1 MAWHALLDA
10 LFPPQC
16 AGCNAIGSGLC
27 RACAPEVAPVSVRFP
42 GLRVRAASVYE
53 GTLRSAVLA
62 IKDGRRDVADAVGL
76 FVASLI
82 APGAI
87 LLPVPTTR
95 KRRRVRGFDGVER
108 IARRAAEVAG
118 AQVTSAL
125 TQRAGG
131 AQQGRS
137 RRERIAARGRF
148 ACDASIAGS
157 RVVLLDDVCTT
168 GSTLLDCAAAVREAG
183 GFVEEAVVVAVS
195 LREAGYR
202 EGATKSAHPWKNP
215 NG

>member
-1 MAWHALLDA
+1 M
-10 LFPPQC
+10 PQ
-16 AGCNAIGSGLC
+16 L
-27 RACAPEVAPVSVRFP
+27 VPVSVRFP
-42 GLRVRAASVYE
+42 GLRVRAASLYE
-53 GTLRSAVLA
+53 GSLRSAILA
-62 IKDGRRDVADAVGL
+62 TKDGRRDVADALGL
-76 FVASLI
+76 FVAGLI
-82 APGAI
+82 GTGAI

-108 IARRAAEVAG
+108 IALRAAELAG
-118 AQVTSAL
+118 ARVTSAL

-131 AQQGRS
+131 AQHGRS

-148 ACDASIAGS
+148 ACNASIAGS

-168 GSTLLDCAAAVREAG
+168 GSTLLDCAAAVRDAG

-202 EGATKSAHPWKNP
+202 EEATKSVHPWKKP